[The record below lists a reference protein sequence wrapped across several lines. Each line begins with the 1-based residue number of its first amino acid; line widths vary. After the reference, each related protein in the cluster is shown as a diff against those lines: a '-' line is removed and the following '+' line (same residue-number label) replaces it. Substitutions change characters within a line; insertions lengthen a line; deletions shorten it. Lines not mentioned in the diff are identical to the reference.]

1 LPSGVFA
8 AGEGFDFSAVS
19 QERCVRLEAISV
31 REVVVECF
39 TADQAAHATLAVLA
53 LEDHA
58 LCVGSLVL
66 LVGESER
73 TTIVDLSQ

>member
-1 LPSGVFA
+1 M
-8 AGEGFDFSAVS
+8 S